1 MAYVN
6 TDRRTGAALSG
17 RLSATL
23 DTVRERYARY
33 RIYRR
38 TLSELGELSERE
50 LNDLGLNR
58 SMLRACAYEAAY
70 GK

>member
-6 TDRRTGAALSG
+6 TQRRGGSDTVGRLAAFFGALRTGIAQYN
-17 RLSATL
+17 T
-23 DTVRERYARY
+23 
-33 RIYRR
+33 YRR
-38 TLSELGELSERE
+38 TLNELNALNDRE

-58 SMLRACAYEAAY
+58 STIRSRAYEAAY

>member
-6 TDRRTGAALSG
+6 THRRNGAALSG
-17 RLSATL
+17 RLSATYDFL
-23 DTVRERYARY
+23 RERYARY
-33 RIYRR
+33 RTYRR
-38 TLSELGELSERE
+38 TLNELGELSERE

>member
-6 TDRRTGAALSG
+6 THRRGSGALMG
-17 RLSATL
+17 RVTATF
-23 DTVRERYARY
+23 DVVRERYARY
-33 RIYRR
+33 RTYRR
-38 TLSELGELSERE
+38 TLNELGELSERE

>member
-6 TDRRTGAALSG
+6 THRRGGGAVLG
-17 RLSATL
+17 RVL
-23 DTVRERYARY
+23 DNFEFLRARLGRY
-33 RIYRR
+33 RVYRQ
-38 TLSELGELSERE
+38 TLVELGQLSERE

-58 SMLRACAYEAAY
+58 SMIRACAYEAAY

>member
-6 TDRRTGAALSG
+6 THRRSGGALMG
-17 RLSATL
+17 RVTASF
-23 DTVRERYARY
+23 DIVRERYARY
-33 RIYRR
+33 RTYRR
-38 TLSELGELSERE
+38 TLNELSDLSDRE

-58 SMLRACAYEAAY
+58 SMIRACAYEAAY